1 MDGGGNSEGKA
12 SHEAGGKMRLLL
24 ISSSRVHPTGYLDH
38 CAMEI
43 LDFLGGV
50 QRILF
55 VPFALR
61 DHAGYA
67 GRVRER
73 LGRMGIAVDSLN
85 QADDPQDAVGRCQ
98 AIFVGGG
105 NTFRLLNELYAR
117 GLLAPL
123 RARVA
128 AGAPY
133 IGSSAGTNV
142 ACVTI
147 KTTNDMPIV
156 YPPGFEALALVP
168 FNVNPHYLDPDP
180 ASTHMGETREERIG
194 EFHEMNSPPVVGLR
208 EAAILRIEGP
218 SVRLKGSAGARLF
231 LRNQPP
237 REISTG
243 ESLDFLLT
251 ES

>member
-1 MDGGGNSEGKA
+1 
-12 SHEAGGKMRLLL
+12 MRLLL
-24 ISSSRVHPTGYLDH
+24 ISSSRAHPSGYLDH
-38 CAMEI
+38 CQDEI
-43 LDFLGGV
+43 LDFLGSV
-50 QRILF
+50 KRILF

-73 LGRMGIAVDSLN
+73 MERMGIAVDSLH
-85 QADDPQDAVGRCQ
+85 QAGDLQEAVSLCQ

-117 GLLAPL
+117 NLLTAL

-133 IGSSAGTNV
+133 IGASAGTNV
-142 ACVTI
+142 ACISI

-156 YPPGFEALALVP
+156 YPPGFEALSLVP

-180 ASTHMGETREERIG
+180 ASTHMGETREERIR
-194 EFHEMNSPPVVGLR
+194 EFHEMNSPPVLGLR
-208 EAAILRIEGP
+208 EAAMLRVEGP
-218 SVRLKGSAGARLF
+218 SVTLKGSAGARLF
-231 LRNQPP
+231 LKNQPP
-237 REISTG
+237 REIPPG
-243 ESLDFLLT
+243 AALDFLLT